1 MKSKCGH
8 SSHHFNCTKLK
19 KKTLSFIAKPTIQH
33 IPRKEIFVLNFSIAL
48 PFIFICSSFHS
59 IIQITTT
66 TQEKTQ
72 NIDQAYPKNFDFEQF
87 APSLLHS
94 HKSHPTPLND
104 KRQIIVWFLV
114 LKIDR

>member
-19 KKTLSFIAKPTIQH
+19 KKHFHLLQNPQYNTFLEK
-33 IPRKEIFVLNFSIAL
+33 K
-48 PFIFICSSFHS
+48 SSCLTFQSPCLLFLYVAFHS

>member
-8 SSHHFNCTKLK
+8 SSHHLNHTKVK
-19 KKTLSFIAKPTIQH
+19 KKHFHLLQNPTIQH
-33 IPRKEIFVLNFSIAL
+33 TPRREIFMLNFSIAL
-48 PFIFICSSFHS
+48 PFIFVCSSFRS
-59 IIQITTT
+59 IIQITTI

-72 NIDQAYPKNFDFEQF
+72 NINQAYPKNFDFEQF

-114 LKIDR
+114 LKH